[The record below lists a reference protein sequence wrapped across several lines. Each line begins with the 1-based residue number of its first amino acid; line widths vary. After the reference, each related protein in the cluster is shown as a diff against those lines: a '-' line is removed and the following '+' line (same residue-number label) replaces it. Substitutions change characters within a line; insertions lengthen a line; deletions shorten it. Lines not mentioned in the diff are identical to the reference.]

1 MSEAG
6 EWLVDEEEG
15 GFDGKHHR
23 DLELALLAVAQLAR
37 GDVRAVEKPAGGK
50 RAAAA
55 LRRSGLATAP
65 RVRREPDAF
74 GGRELGEDIRGLVAA
89 PDAETREP
97 IGRRAGDVLAS
108 ERDAPGGG
116 PQLAR
121 EECQERGFAGA
132 VRTDDRVDGARLD
145 LHRDALPRCEGTEA
159 AGEPFRRENGLRH
172 AIPAEA
178 SQVRPVVRARW
189 RWPALR
195 RAR

>member
-55 LRRSGLATAP
+55 LRRSRLAAAP

-74 GGRELGEDIRGLVAA
+74 GRRELGEDIRGLVAA

-97 IGRRAGDVLAS
+97 IGRRAGDVLAP
-108 ERDAPGGG
+108 ERDVPRGG
-116 PQLAR
+116 PQLPG
-121 EECQERGFAGA
+121 EQVQEGRFAGA
-132 VRTDDRVDGARLD
+132 GRSHDGVERAVFAPAG
-145 LHRDALPRCEGTEA
+145 DALGRGEGAEA
-159 AGEPFRRENGLRH
+159 AGEAVRREHRLRH
-172 AIPAEA
+172 ATPAEA
-178 SQVRPVVRARW
+178 SRV
-189 RWPALR
+189 R
-195 RAR
+195 RAA

>member
-55 LRRSGLATAP
+55 LRGSGLAAAP

-74 GGRELGEDIRGLVAA
+74 VGGELGEDIRGLVAA

-97 IGRRAGDVLAS
+97 IGRRAGDVLAP
-108 ERDAPGGG
+108 EGDFPRGG
-116 PQLAR
+116 PRLPR
-121 EECQERGFAGA
+121 EQVQEGRFAGS
-132 VRTDDRVDGARLD
+132 VRTDDRVDRAGFDA
-145 LHRDALPRCEGTEA
+145 HRDALDRGEGAEA
-159 AGEPFRRENGLRH
+159 AGEAFRRAPPFRHPPPPQTSRG
-172 AIPAEA
+172 P
-178 SQVRPVVRARW
+178 PGG
-189 RWPALR
+189 
-195 RAR
+195 